1 MPQTCT
7 ICRHERRED
16 IDRSL
21 LDGESFRNIARRTG
35 TSTTALHRPKAQ
47 HIPKNLVLAKHTA
60 EELHAGTLFERLRA
74 VGRVTQEILLEAR
87 GTKNHLIALQAI
99 GRIERQIELEARFL
113 GELDASARMAM
124 GVQGESAAA
133 DVSGLTPEQLFQEQR
148 ILREAREKIEAV
160 RTGRSLAVMIE
171 ARTGTVEAIEE

>member
-1 MPQTCT
+1 MHNLPARTAG
-7 ICRHERRED
+7 RHRQV
-16 IDRSL
+16 
-21 LDGESFRNIARRTG
+21 IARRRVVSEHCPANRNVHYGAPPTQ
-35 TSTTALHRPKAQ
+35 SAAHS
-47 HIPKNLVLAKHTA
+47 
-60 EELHAGTLFERLRA
+60 EELSAGKAHCGRA
-74 VGRVTQEILLEAR
+74 TCRNVVRTTPCRRPSDQEILLEAR
-87 GTKNHLIALQAI
+87 GTKNRLIALQAI

-160 RTGRSLAVMIE
+160 RTGRPLAVMIE
-171 ARTGTVEAIEE
+171 ARTGRLRQ